1 MNTIKSKI
9 YFMQSFGLNVSNKTW
24 TVINQNFWK
33 KFNKNQISRSVTKL
47 KRKKDANIP
56 VNKTIK
62 QSCIWQINHE
72 INIKTNYNGTT

>member
-1 MNTIKSKI
+1 M
-9 YFMQSFGLNVSNKTW
+9 
-24 TVINQNFWK
+24 INQNFWK
-33 KFNKNQISRSVTKL
+33 KFNKNQISRSVTKS

-62 QSCIWQINHE
+62 QSCIRQINHE